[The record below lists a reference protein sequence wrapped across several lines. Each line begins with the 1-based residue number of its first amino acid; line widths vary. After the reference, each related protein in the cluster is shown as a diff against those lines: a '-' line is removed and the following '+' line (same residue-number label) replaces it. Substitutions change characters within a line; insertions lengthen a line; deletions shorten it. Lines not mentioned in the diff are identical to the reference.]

1 MYECW
6 YDYIKLNYG
15 GKTKLCYT
23 DTDSFV
29 VHLKLDL
36 VGDVGDLV
44 GDVEKRLNT
53 SNYWAHN
60 YN

>member
-1 MYECW
+1 MYEYW

-23 DTDSFV
+23 GTDSFV
-29 VHLKLDL
+29 VHLKLE
-36 VGDVGDLV
+36 DVYADLV
-44 GDVEKRLNT
+44 GDVEKRFNT

>member
-29 VHLKLDL
+29 VHLKLEN
-36 VGDVGDLV
+36 VYADLV